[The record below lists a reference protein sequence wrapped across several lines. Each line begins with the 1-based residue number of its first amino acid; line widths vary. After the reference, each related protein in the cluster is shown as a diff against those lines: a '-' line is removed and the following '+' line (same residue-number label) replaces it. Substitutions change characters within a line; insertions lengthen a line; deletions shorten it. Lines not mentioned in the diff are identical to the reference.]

1 MSVAMNRSEER
12 EMAKTEREYRGR
24 KHSGMKEERGIK
36 KENGADRSFGQKRK
50 NKLEVQAGNKWSNKI
65 NQPGKSQGMTSG
77 KKVKGR
83 TESGKSK
90 VGEERNNENRSLTEK
105 RNAASKQ
112 LRSSGTG
119 IAEVSQNTSQRRKKI
134 PGQICPVE
142 KKCGGCQFLHL
153 TYEEQLA
160 WKQKKLSKLMKPLC
174 PVHAITGM
182 KDPLR
187 YRNKV
192 HAVFTHKRDGE
203 IISGIYEEGTHN
215 VVKVDECLLE
225 NQTADAIIRDIRRL
239 LKSFKIKTYNEDTGY
254 GLFRHALIRCGHK
267 TKQVLVVLVLGSP
280 ILPSKNNFVK
290 ALLKLHP
297 EITSI
302 VLNVNDKKTS
312 MVLGEKETVL
322 YGKGYIEDE
331 LCGRRFRISPKS
343 FYQINSVQT
352 EFLYGK
358 AIELANLTG
367 KERVID
373 AYCGIGTIGLVAAQK
388 AGEVIG
394 VELNPDA
401 VRDANRNAKMNQAE
415 NITFYQ
421 NDAGVFMTEMAE
433 AGEHADVVFMDPP
446 RAGSD
451 EAFLTS
457 VIRLAPDR
465 IVYISCNPETLARD
479 VAWLKK
485 HGYQAKGCWGY
496 DMFPFTTHVETV
508 CLLSKLH
515 EAKHHVN
522 VRLDMD
528 EMDLTATESKATY
541 EEIKKYVAEHND
553 GMKVSNLYIAQIKQK
568 HGIIERENYNKPK
581 SEKGGQPECPKE
593 KEIAIEG
600 ALKYFQMIPSE
611 S

>member
-1 MSVAMNRSEER
+1 MTNT
-12 EMAKTEREYRGR
+12 KREYKGDKNPSR
-24 KHSGMKEERGIK
+24 K
-36 KENGADRSFGQKRK
+36 KEGKGTYSQKREGKSAYGQKREGTGAYDQRK
-50 NKLEVQAGNKWSNKI
+50 ETK
-65 NQPGKSQGMTSG
+65 
-77 KKVKGR
+77 
-83 TESGKSK
+83 
-90 VGEERNNENRSLTEK
+90 
-105 RNAASKQ
+105 NAAARQ
-112 LRSSGTG
+112 ALRGAVGQTQT
-119 IAEVSQNTSQRRKKI
+119 ERRKKI

-142 KKCGGCQFLHL
+142 KKCGGCQFLHM

-160 WKQKKLSKLMKPLC
+160 WKQKQISKLMKPLC
-174 PVHAITGM
+174 PVHSITGM
-182 KDPLR
+182 ENPLH

-192 HAVFTHKRDGE
+192 HAVFTHKRDE
-203 IISGIYEEGTHN
+203 IISGIYEEGTHD

-225 NQTADAIIRDIRRL
+225 NQVADAIIRDIRQL
-239 LKSFKIKTYNEDTGY
+239 LKSFKIKTYNEDSGY
-254 GLFRHALIRCGHK
+254 GLFRHVLIRCGHK
-267 TKQVLVVLVLGSP
+267 THQVLVVLVLGSP

-352 EFLYGK
+352 EFLYAK

-401 VRDANRNAKMNQAE
+401 VRDANRNAKMNNAQ

-421 NDAGVFMTEMAE
+421 NDAGVFMTEMAQ

-457 VIRLAPDR
+457 VIRLSPRR

-479 VAWLKK
+479 VSWLKK
-485 HGYQAKGCWGY
+485 HGYQAEGCWGY
-496 DMFPFTTHVETV
+496 DMFPFTGHVETV
-508 CLLSKLH
+508 CLLSKLSS
-515 EAKHHVN
+515 AKNTIDVK
-522 VRLDMD
+522 VDMD
-528 EMDLTATESKATY
+528 ELDVTSAETKATY
-541 EEIKKYVAEHND
+541 EEIKAYVLEQT
-553 GMKVSNLYIAQIKQK
+553 GFQVSNLYIAQVKREC
-568 HGIIERENYNKPK
+568 GIIERENYNKPK
-581 SEKGGQPECPKE
+581 SEDSRQPQCPEE
-593 KEIAIEG
+593 KRKAIMEAFKHFG
-600 ALKYFQMIPSE
+600 MVR
-611 S
+611 

>member
-1 MSVAMNRSEER
+1 MSALDFAQNERKSQQKIKKLSLLIEDKNSRCHNEPSRAAKIQTVEDEMDMRVTIDGSEEK
-12 EMAKTEREYRGR
+12 EMAKTEREYQGR
-24 KHSGMKEERGIK
+24 KQSERKEERRGIK
-36 KENGADRSFGQKRK
+36 KENRGTNRQAEQKPQNRSKAK
-50 NKLEVQAGNKWSNKI
+50 IGNRWSGNPD
-65 NQPGKSQGMTSG
+65 QPGKSQGM
-77 KKVKGR
+77 
-83 TESGKSK
+83 
-90 VGEERNNENRSLTEK
+90 
-105 RNAASKQ
+105 
-112 LRSSGTG
+112 
-119 IAEVSQNTSQRRKKI
+119 AEVSQTASLRRKKI

-160 WKQKKLSKLMKPLC
+160 WKQKQLSKLMKPLC
-174 PVHAITGM
+174 PMHAITGM
-182 KDPLR
+182 KDPLH

-225 NQTADAIIRDIRRL
+225 NQTADAIIRDIRQL

-267 TKQVLVVLVLGSP
+267 TNQVLVVLVLGSP

-352 EFLYGK
+352 EFLYAK
-358 AIELANLTG
+358 AIELADLTG

-457 VIRLAPDR
+457 VVRLAPDR

-485 HGYQAKGCWGY
+485 HGYQAEGCWGY
-496 DMFPFTTHVETV
+496 DMFPFTSHVEAV
-508 CLLSKLH
+508 CLLSR
-515 EAKHHVN
+515 V
-522 VRLDMD
+522 
-528 EMDLTATESKATY
+528 SK
-541 EEIKKYVAEHND
+541 
-553 GMKVSNLYIAQIKQK
+553 
-568 HGIIERENYNKPK
+568 
-581 SEKGGQPECPKE
+581 
-593 KEIAIEG
+593 
-600 ALKYFQMIPSE
+600 
-611 S
+611 

>member
-1 MSVAMNRSEER
+1 MTDT
-12 EMAKTEREYRGR
+12 KREY
-24 KHSGMKEERGIK
+24 KEDKNYSRK
-36 KENGADRSFGQKRK
+36 KEGKGAYGQKR
-50 NKLEVQAGNKWSNKI
+50 E
-65 NQPGKSQGMTSG
+65 GKGTYGQGKEG
-77 KKVKGR
+77 KGAYGQKREGKGAYGQKR
-83 TESGKSK
+83 EGK
-90 VGEERNNENRSLTEK
+90 GAYGQEK
-105 RNAASKQ
+105 EGKGVYDQRKEMKNAAARQ
-112 LRSSGTG
+112 TLRESVGQTQT
-119 IAEVSQNTSQRRKKI
+119 ERRKKI

-160 WKQKKLSKLMKPLC
+160 WKQKQLSKLMKPLC

-182 KDPLR
+182 KDPLH

-192 HAVFTHKRDGE
+192 HAVFTHRRDGE

-225 NQTADAIIRDIRRL
+225 NQTADAIIRDIRQL

-267 TKQVLVVLVLGSP
+267 TNQVLVVLVLGSP

-401 VRDANRNAKMNQAE
+401 VRDANRNAKMNQTE

-457 VIRLAPDR
+457 VVRLAPDR

-485 HGYQAKGCWGY
+485 HRYQAEGCWGY
-496 DMFPFTTHVETV
+496 DMFPFTGHVEAV
-508 CLLSKLH
+508 CLLSK
-515 EAKHHVN
+515 K
-522 VRLDMD
+522 D
-528 EMDLTATESKATY
+528 K
-541 EEIKKYVAEHND
+541 
-553 GMKVSNLYIAQIKQK
+553 
-568 HGIIERENYNKPK
+568 
-581 SEKGGQPECPKE
+581 
-593 KEIAIEG
+593 
-600 ALKYFQMIPSE
+600 
-611 S
+611 

>member
-1 MSVAMNRSEER
+1 
-12 EMAKTEREYRGR
+12 MAKTERENQGR
-24 KHSGMKEERGIK
+24 KQSGRKEER
-36 KENGADRSFGQKRK
+36 F
-50 NKLEVQAGNKWSNKI
+50 
-65 NQPGKSQGMTSG
+65 PTSG
-77 KKVKGR
+77 KAVMKRGSR
-83 TESGKSK
+83 
-90 VGEERNNENRSLTEK
+90 GEERDRERSSQTEK
-105 RNAASKQ
+105 RNEAAGRK
-112 LRSSGTG
+112 RSSQAGT
-119 IAEVSQNTSQRRKKI
+119 AAVSQTTSLRRKKI

-160 WKQKKLSKLMKPLC
+160 WKQKQLSKLMKPLC

-182 KDPLR
+182 KDPLH

-225 NQTADAIIRDIRRL
+225 NQTADAIIRDIRQL

-267 TKQVLVVLVLGSP
+267 TNQVLVVLVLGSP
-280 ILPSKNNFVK
+280 ILPSKNNFIK

-302 VLNVNDKKTS
+302 VLNINDKKTS

-401 VRDANRNAKMNQAE
+401 VRDANRNAKMNQTE

-457 VIRLAPDR
+457 VVRLAPDR

-485 HGYQAKGCWGY
+485 HRYQAEGCWGY
-496 DMFPFTTHVETV
+496 DMFPFTGHVEAV
-508 CLLSKLH
+508 CLLSRKD
-515 EAKHHVN
+515 K
-522 VRLDMD
+522 
-528 EMDLTATESKATY
+528 
-541 EEIKKYVAEHND
+541 
-553 GMKVSNLYIAQIKQK
+553 
-568 HGIIERENYNKPK
+568 
-581 SEKGGQPECPKE
+581 
-593 KEIAIEG
+593 
-600 ALKYFQMIPSE
+600 
-611 S
+611 

>member
-1 MSVAMNRSEER
+1 
-12 EMAKTEREYRGR
+12 MAKAQREYKSR
-24 KHSGMKEERGIK
+24 KQSDIK
-36 KENGADRSFGQKRK
+36 KERK
-50 NKLEVQAGNKWSNKI
+50 GTE
-65 NQPGKSQGMTSG
+65 T
-77 KKVKGR
+77 GR
-83 TESGKSK
+83 TENA
-90 VGEERNNENRSLTEK
+90 RTENR
-105 RNAASKQ
+105 R
-112 LRSSGTG
+112 TG
-119 IAEVSQNTSQRRKKI
+119 STTGQRFKKSAEGQQKKEQPENTSVRRKKI
-134 PGQICPVE
+134 PGQVCPVE
-142 KKCGGCQFLHL
+142 KKCGGCQFLHM

-160 WKQKKLSKLMKPLC
+160 WKQKQISKLMKPLC
-174 PVHAITGM
+174 PVHSITGM
-182 KDPLR
+182 QDPLH

-225 NQTADAIIRDIRRL
+225 NQTADAIIRDIRQL

-254 GLFRHALIRCGHK
+254 GLFRHVLIRCGHK

-331 LCGRRFRISPKS
+331 LCGRKFRISPKS

-401 VRDANRNAKMNQAE
+401 VRDANRNAKMNNAE

-421 NDAGVFMTEMAE
+421 NDAGVFMTEMAQ
-433 AGEHADVVFMDPP
+433 AGEKADVVFMDPP

-457 VIRLAPDR
+457 VIRLAPNR

-479 VAWLKK
+479 VVWLKK
-485 HGYQAKGCWGY
+485 NGYQADGCWGY
-496 DMFPFTTHVETV
+496 DMFPFTGHVETV
-508 CLLSKLH
+508 CLLSCK
-515 EAKHHVN
+515 
-522 VRLDMD
+522 
-528 EMDLTATESKATY
+528 
-541 EEIKKYVAEHND
+541 
-553 GMKVSNLYIAQIKQK
+553 
-568 HGIIERENYNKPK
+568 
-581 SEKGGQPECPKE
+581 
-593 KEIAIEG
+593 
-600 ALKYFQMIPSE
+600 
-611 S
+611 